1 MPLCTDY
8 LGIGSGVGG
17 LSFALEAAASGD
29 VLIVTKRSADESNTK
44 YAQGG
49 IAAGLGEGDSFEAH
63 IEDTIR
69 AGLGLCHERA
79 VEVCV
84 KDGPSRIKMLRD
96 VGAKFDRAGD
106 AKDDADLDLHLE
118 GGHRARR
125 VAHAADM
132 TGREVEG
139 ALLAA
144 VAPSPRIRVLE
155 GPPASDPLTAGKYGG
170 AGGWARA
177 DVLAA

>member
-8 LGIGSGVGG
+8 LVIGSGVAG

-49 IAAGLGEGDSFEAH
+49 IAAVLGEGDSFEAH
-63 IEDTIR
+63 IDDTLR
-69 AGLGLCHERA
+69 AGGGLCHERA

-84 KDGPSRIKMLRD
+84 KEGPARIKTLRD
-96 VGAKFDRAGD
+96 LGAKFDRAGD

-125 VAHAADM
+125 VAPAPDM
-132 TGREVEG
+132 TRRQGQG
-139 ALLAA
+139 PPLPAA
-144 VAPSPRIRVLE
+144 PPSPPLPTPARHPA
-155 GPPASDPLTAGKYGG
+155 PPPL
-170 AGGWARA
+170 
-177 DVLAA
+177 